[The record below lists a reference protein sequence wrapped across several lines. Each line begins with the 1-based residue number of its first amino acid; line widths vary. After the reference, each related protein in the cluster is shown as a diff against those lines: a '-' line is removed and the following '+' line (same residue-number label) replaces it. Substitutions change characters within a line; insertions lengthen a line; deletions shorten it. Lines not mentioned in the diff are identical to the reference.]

1 MPSALKFV
9 VLSDLHL
16 GPAGSAVNGLDPAAR
31 LAAAVQA
38 INRDHGNADFVAI
51 AGDLADLGEVAAY
64 EVLRDTLIPLAVPCH
79 ITLGNHD
86 RPEAFLS
93 VFGADHSHPEAKVSK
108 VIDLGGYRVILLDT
122 TTPGTHAGALCEGR
136 RDWLAARLDEAADRP
151 VIVVMHHHANVLSL
165 PVDEIPLADGAGFA
179 RLLNRHPDVRMVIA
193 GHVHLTTS
201 GVWHGIP
208 MTTLAGSH
216 YSVNAHL
223 PGMAGEQLRLEGPAQ
238 MAVVLADAD
247 GVTVHF
253 QDYLPRHVELAS
265 GLFSEG

>member
-1 MPSALKFV
+1 MKFI

-16 GPAGSAVNGLDPAAR
+16 GPPGVAVNGLDPAAR
-31 LAAAVQA
+31 LAAAITA
-38 INRDHGNADFVAI
+38 INRDHADADFVAI

-64 EVLRDTLIPLAVPCH
+64 EALKRLLANLTLPCH
-79 ITLGNHD
+79 ITIGNHD
-86 RPEAFLS
+86 NPHAFLS
-93 VFGADHSHPEAKVSK
+93 VFGEGLADPLGRVSK
-108 VIDLGGYRVILLDT
+108 VIDLDGYRVILLDT

-136 RDWLAARLDEAADRP
+136 RDWLASRLDEAADRP
-151 VIVVMHHHANVLSL
+151 VIVVMHHHANRLSL
-165 PVDEIPLADGAGFA
+165 PVDDIPLADGAGFA
-179 RLLNRHPDVRMVIA
+179 RILKRHPDVRMVIA

-201 GVWHGIP
+201 GIWHGIA

-238 MAVVLADAD
+238 MAVVLADED

-253 QDYLPRHVELAS
+253 QDYLPRHLELAS
-265 GLFSEG
+265 GLFSDD

>member
-1 MPSALKFV
+1 MKFV

-16 GPAGSAVNGLDPAAR
+16 GPPGAAVNGLDPAAR
-31 LAAAVQA
+31 LAAAVEA
-38 INRDHGNADFVAI
+38 INRDHANADFVAI

-64 EVLRDTLIPLAVPCH
+64 EVLRDTLAPLTVPCH

-86 RPEAFLS
+86 APDAFQS
-93 VFGADHSHPEAKVSK
+93 VFGQNLCDPQARVSK
-108 VIDLGGYRVILLDT
+108 VIDQGGHRVILLDT
-122 TTPGTHAGALCEGR
+122 TTPGTHAGALCDGR
-136 RDWLAARLDEAADRP
+136 RNWLAARLDEAADRP
-151 VIVVMHHHANVLSL
+151 VIIVMHHHANVLSL
-165 PVDEIPLADGAGFA
+165 PVDAIPLADGAGFA
-179 RLLNRHPDVRMVIA
+179 QLLKRHPGVRMVIS

-201 GVWHGIP
+201 GIWHGIP

-238 MAVVLADAD
+238 MAVVLADTD

-253 QDYLPRHVELAS
+253 QDYLPRHVQLAR
-265 GLFSEG
+265 GLFSED

>member
-1 MPSALKFV
+1 MKFV

-16 GPAGSAVNGLDPAAR
+16 GPPGVAVNGLDPAAR
-31 LAAAVQA
+31 LAAAVEA
-38 INRDHGNADFVAI
+38 INRDHANADFVAI

-64 EVLRDTLIPLAVPCH
+64 EVLRDTLAPLTVPCH

-86 RPEAFLS
+86 RPEAYLS
-93 VFGADHSHPEAKVSK
+93 VFGQEHSDPQARVSK
-108 VIDLGGYRVILLDT
+108 VLELDSYRVILLDT
-122 TTPGTHAGALCEGR
+122 TTPGTHAGARCEGR
-136 RDWLAARLDEAADRP
+136 RDWLAAKLDEAEDRP
-151 VIVVMHHHANVLSL
+151 VIIVMHHHANVLSL

-179 RLLNRHPDVRMVIA
+179 RLLKRHPDVRMVIS

-223 PGMAGEQLRLEGPAQ
+223 PGMAGAQLRLEGPAQ

-253 QDYLPRHVELAS
+253 QDYLPRHIELAP
-265 GLFSEG
+265 GLFPKD

>member
-1 MPSALKFV
+1 M
-9 VLSDLHL
+9 LSDLHL
-16 GPAGSAVNGLDPAAR
+16 GPPGAAVNGLDPAAR
-31 LAAAVQA
+31 LAAAVAA
-38 INRDHGNADFVAI
+38 INRDHADADFVAV

-64 EVLRDTLIPLAVPCH
+64 QILRHVLSGLTIPCH

-86 RPEAFLS
+86 SAEAFLS
-93 VFGADHSHPEAKVSK
+93 VFGTGLSDPEGRVSK
-108 VIDLGGYRVILLDT
+108 VIDGGGYRVILLDT
-122 TTPGTHAGALCEGR
+122 TTPGNHAGALCEAR
-136 RDWLAARLDEAADRP
+136 RNWLATRLDEGADRA

-165 PVDEIPLADGAGFA
+165 PVDTISLADGAGFA
-179 RLLNRHPDVRMVIA
+179 RLLKRHPDVRMVIS

-201 GVWHGIP
+201 GVWHGVP

-223 PGMAGEQLRLEGPAQ
+223 PSMAGEQLRLEGPAQ
-238 MAVVLADAD
+238 MAVVLADDD

-265 GLFSEG
+265 GLFPLD